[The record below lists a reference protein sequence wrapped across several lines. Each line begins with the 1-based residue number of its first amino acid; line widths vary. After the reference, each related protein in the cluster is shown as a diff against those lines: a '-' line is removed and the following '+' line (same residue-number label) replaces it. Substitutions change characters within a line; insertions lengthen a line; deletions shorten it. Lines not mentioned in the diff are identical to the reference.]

1 MLKQMILGF
10 GLIVVT
16 QVVFG
21 FILQP
26 IIGIVSP
33 VEMVFFFAFGG
44 IMEEVLYRLFIMNII
59 SGIIRKAGGKRLKND
74 YYISGSVALA
84 VSSIIFMVAHIGV
97 YGSSPSKLLGALMLG
112 FTFGFVYLISNN
124 IFVPMFIH
132 FVNNA
137 FAEVM
142 DLSRGGA
149 ALLQAGQSSTMG
161 DLSYA
166 LVSCVVII
174 LAFGIYSIYKWFR
187 MTRQGKPTETTMTL
201 EMAGELN
208 LQQTQQAQTTQQ
220 TSFIKRN
227 AKWLVF
233 ITLVVFGFIVGGM
246 LGMYDGFQPTAG
258 GFP

>member
-1 MLKQMILGF
+1 MAKQIVLGF

-33 VEMVFFFAFGG
+33 IEMVFFFAFGG
-44 IMEEVLYRLFIMNII
+44 IMEEVLYRLFIMNVI

-74 YYISGSVALA
+74 YYISGGVALA
-84 VSSIIFMVAHIGV
+84 VSSIIFMLAHIAV
-97 YGSSPSKLLGALMLG
+97 YGTSPSKMLGALMLG

-124 IFVPMFIH
+124 LFVPMLIH
-132 FVNNA
+132 FINNA

-161 DLSYA
+161 DLS
-166 LVSCVVII
+166 
-174 LAFGIYSIYKWFR
+174 
-187 MTRQGKPTETTMTL
+187 
-201 EMAGELN
+201 
-208 LQQTQQAQTTQQ
+208 
-220 TSFIKRN
+220 
-227 AKWLVF
+227 
-233 ITLVVFGFIVGGM
+233 
-246 LGMYDGFQPTAG
+246 
-258 GFP
+258 